1 MLTMISSVPITIGEE
16 PFLLQF
22 TPGDVWEIERTFD
35 FQEPLA
41 FMLTRKRLLVTS
53 IAGVMLWHGLKV
65 KNEKGELVRAIPLT
79 AAGKERALTLVNTY
93 LRGKDVMASV
103 ELSNLILEGFEN
115 AEWYNLKE
123 TKSNPKPVEEVE
135 PPKNL
140 QQPGSRRTR
149 K

>member
-1 MLTMISSVPITIGEE
+1 MISSVPVTIGEE
-16 PFLLQF
+16 IFSLQF
-22 TPGDVWEIERTFD
+22 IPGDVWEIERTFD

>member
-1 MLTMISSVPITIGEE
+1 MISSVPITIGEE
-16 PFLLQF
+16 IFSLQF

-53 IAGVMLWHGLKV
+53 IAGVMLWHGLKS

-79 AAGKERALTLVNTY
+79 AAGKERALGLVNTF
-93 LRGKDVMASV
+93 LRGKDVMASI
-103 ELSNLILEGFEN
+103 ELSNKILEGFEN

-123 TKSNPKPVEEVE
+123 TKSNQKPVEQVE

-140 QQPGSRRTR
+140 QPPGSRRT
-149 K
+149 KK

>member
-1 MLTMISSVPITIGEE
+1 MLTMISSVPVTIGEE
-16 PFLLQF
+16 IFSLQF
-22 TPGDVWEIERTFD
+22 IPGDVWEIERTFD